1 MRRDYYTLEADP
13 RMPFS
18 RGQLIF
24 INTRVTPP
32 ISYNTHHRRWYS
44 RGWNGEEANG
54 EANTP
59 FSKA

>member
-1 MRRDYYTLEADP
+1 MRQGYYTLEADP

>member
-1 MRRDYYTLEADP
+1 MRRGYYTPETDP

-24 INTRVTPP
+24 INTHVTPP
-32 ISYNTHHRRWYS
+32 ISYNTHRRWYS
-44 RGWNGEEANG
+44 RGWNGEKANG
-54 EANTP
+54 EASTP

>member
-1 MRRDYYTLEADP
+1 MRQGYYTLEADP

-32 ISYNTHHRRWYS
+32 ISYNTHRRWYS
-44 RGWNGEEANG
+44 GGWNGEEANG